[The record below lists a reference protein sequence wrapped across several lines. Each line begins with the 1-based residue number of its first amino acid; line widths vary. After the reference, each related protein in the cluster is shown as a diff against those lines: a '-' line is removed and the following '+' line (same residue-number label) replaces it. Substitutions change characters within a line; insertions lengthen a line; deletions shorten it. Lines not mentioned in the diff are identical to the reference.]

1 MKAMQ
6 KGYLIAVDEFCAN
19 HNIEISFI
27 SSLQQNGLIEV
38 TTIKESGFIDPAQLL
53 QLEKIVH
60 FYYELDINLEG
71 IETINYLLQRIGTLQ
86 DEITMLRNRLRLYET
101 EL

>member
-27 SSLQQNGLIEV
+27 SSLQQNGLI
-38 TTIKESGFIDPAQLL
+38 DPDQLL
-53 QLEKIVH
+53 QLEKIVRL
-60 FYYELDINLEG
+60 YYELDVNLEG